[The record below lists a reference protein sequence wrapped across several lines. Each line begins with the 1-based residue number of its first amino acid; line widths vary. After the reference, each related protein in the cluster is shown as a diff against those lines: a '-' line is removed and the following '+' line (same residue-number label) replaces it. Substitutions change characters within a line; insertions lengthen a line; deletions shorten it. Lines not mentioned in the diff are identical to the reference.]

1 MQLNICQYS
10 LISLYN
16 KRMIIIKLY
25 DLVWRHKV
33 RGYQIAEATGLST
46 ATISKLMQGENIDVK
61 LSTINK
67 LCEFF
72 KCDLSDLIEYVSD
85 ENS

>member
-1 MQLNICQYS
+1 MI
-10 LISLYN
+10 YN
-16 KRMIIIKLY
+16 LKMIIIKLY

-46 ATISKLMQGENIDVK
+46 ATISKLMKGEHIDVK

-72 KCDLSDLIEYVSD
+72 KCDLAEMIEYQPD
-85 ENS
+85 ER

>member
-1 MQLNICQYS
+1 
-10 LISLYN
+10 
-16 KRMIIIKLY
+16 MIIVKLY

-67 LCEFF
+67 LCKFF
-72 KCDLSDLIEYVSD
+72 NCSLPDIIEYVPD
-85 ENS
+85 

>member
-1 MQLNICQYS
+1 
-10 LISLYN
+10 
-16 KRMIIIKLY
+16 MIIVKLY

-33 RGYQIAEATGLST
+33 MGYQIAEATGLST

-67 LCEFF
+67 LCKFF
-72 KCDLSDLIEYVSD
+72 NCNLSDIIEYLPD
-85 ENS
+85 

>member
-1 MQLNICQYS
+1 
-10 LISLYN
+10 
-16 KRMIIIKLY
+16 MIIVKLY

-33 RGYQIAEATGLST
+33 RGYQIAEATVLSN

-67 LCEFF
+67 LCKFF
-72 KCDLSDLIEYVSD
+72 NCNLSDIIEYLPD
-85 ENS
+85 

>member
-1 MQLNICQYS
+1 
-10 LISLYN
+10 
-16 KRMIIIKLY
+16 MIIVKLY
-25 DLVWRHKV
+25 DLVWRLKV

-67 LCEFF
+67 LCKFF
-72 KCDLSDLIEYVSD
+72 NCNLSDIIEYLPD
-85 ENS
+85 

>member
-1 MQLNICQYS
+1 
-10 LISLYN
+10 
-16 KRMIIIKLY
+16 MIIVKLY

-67 LCEFF
+67 LCDYFN
-72 KCDLSDLIEYVSD
+72 CNLSDIVEYVPD
-85 ENS
+85 TK

>member
-1 MQLNICQYS
+1 MT
-10 LISLYN
+10 YN
-16 KRMIIIKLY
+16 LKMIIIKLY

-46 ATISKLMQGENIDVK
+46 ATISKLMKGEHIDVK

-72 KCDLSDLIEYVSD
+72 KCDLAEMIEYHPD
-85 ENS
+85 ER

>member
-1 MQLNICQYS
+1 
-10 LISLYN
+10 
-16 KRMIIIKLY
+16 MIIIKLY

-33 RGYQIAEATGLST
+33 KGYQIAEATGLST

-67 LCEFF
+67 LCDYFN
-72 KCDLSDLIEYVSD
+72 CNLSDIVEYVPD
-85 ENS
+85 TK

>member
-1 MQLNICQYS
+1 MQLNICRYTAI
-10 LISLYN
+10 LTYN
-16 KRMIIIKLY
+16 LTMIIIKLY

-72 KCDLSDLIEYVSD
+72 KCELSDIVEYRPD
-85 ENS
+85 NA

>member
-1 MQLNICQYS
+1 
-10 LISLYN
+10 
-16 KRMIIIKLY
+16 MIIVKLY

-46 ATISKLMQGENIDVK
+46 ATISKLMQGEDIDVK

-67 LCEFF
+67 LCKFF
-72 KCDLSDLIEYVSD
+72 DCKLSDIIEYVK
-85 ENS
+85 EE

>member
-1 MQLNICQYS
+1 
-10 LISLYN
+10 
-16 KRMIIIKLY
+16 MIIVKLY

-67 LCEFF
+67 LCNFF
-72 KCDLSDLIEYVSD
+72 NCNLSDIIEYLPD
-85 ENS
+85 

>member
-1 MQLNICQYS
+1 
-10 LISLYN
+10 
-16 KRMIIIKLY
+16 MIVVKLY

-46 ATISKLMQGENIDVK
+46 ATISKLMQGKNIDVK

-67 LCEFF
+67 LCKFF
-72 KCDLSDLIEYVSD
+72 NCTLSDIIEYVPD
-85 ENS
+85 

>member
-1 MQLNICQYS
+1 M
-10 LISLYN
+10 
-16 KRMIIIKLY
+16 KLH

-33 RGYQIAEATGLST
+33 RGYKIAEATGLST
-46 ATISKLMQGENIDVK
+46 ATISKLMRGENIDVK

-72 KCDLSDLIEYVSD
+72 HCTPAEIIEYVPDKKSD
-85 ENS
+85 DELK

>member
-1 MQLNICQYS
+1 MI
-10 LISLYN
+10 YN
-16 KRMIIIKLY
+16 LKMIIIKLY

-46 ATISKLMQGENIDVK
+46 ATISKLMKGEHIDVK

-72 KCDLSDLIEYVSD
+72 KCDLAEMIEYHPD
-85 ENS
+85 E

>member
-1 MQLNICQYS
+1 MI
-10 LISLYN
+10 YN
-16 KRMIIIKLY
+16 LKMIIIKLY

-46 ATISKLMQGENIDVK
+46 ATISKLMKGEHIDVK

-72 KCDLSDLIEYVSD
+72 KCDLAEMIEYHPD
-85 ENS
+85 ER

>member
-1 MQLNICQYS
+1 
-10 LISLYN
+10 
-16 KRMIIIKLY
+16 MIVIKLY

-33 RGYQIAEATGLST
+33 RGYQIAEATGLSA

-72 KCDLSDLIEYVSD
+72 KCNLSELIEYVPD
-85 ENS
+85 EKNQGEHN

>member
-1 MQLNICQYS
+1 MV
-10 LISLYN
+10 
-16 KRMIIIKLY
+16 IIKLY

-33 RGYQIAEATGLST
+33 KGYQIAEATGLST

-67 LCEFF
+67 LCDYFN
-72 KCDLSDLIEYVSD
+72 CNLSDIVEYVPD
-85 ENS
+85 TK